1 MWLNLYSI
9 LLWLGQ
15 PLYWLRLYWRG
26 RSNPGYRQHWRER
39 TGHITLPVQPGSVW
53 IHAVSVGETQA
64 IAPLIHQIQTR
75 HPTLPLYL
83 TQTTPT
89 GRAQAER
96 LFGHGLPYSYLP
108 YDLPRYLR
116 RFLHTLR
123 PRALIL
129 VETELWPNLL
139 SEAAR
144 QGIPV
149 YLVNAR
155 LSARSQA
162 GYQRLRHFTR
172 QAVVQL
178 TAVAAQTS
186 ADAARLHSL
195 GIPESKIQVTG
206 NLKYDQPLP
215 DQQIARTLRRTWPR
229 GPIWIA
235 ASTHAGEDEIMLAA
249 HTQLRQIHPGTRLIL
264 VPRHPERFAAVA
276 TSIRHSGHDFVRRSQ
291 GESLREHTSVYL
303 ADTMGELS
311 TLLGT
316 ADIAFIGGSL
326 VPVGG
331 HNMLEAVAQGVPVCF
346 GPHTF
351 HFADIARQL
360 RQCGAAQQVEDATH
374 LAATLSHWLS
384 NPLVRQAAGQAG
396 QDYVQRN
403 QGAVERLYQQ
413 LYPLLCA

>member
-1 MWLNLYSI
+1 MWLSLYSV
-9 LLWLGQ
+9 LLWLSQ
-15 PLYWLRLYWRG
+15 PLYWLQLYWRG
-26 RSNPGYRQHWRER
+26 RSNPGYRHHWRER
-39 TGHITLPVQPGSVW
+39 TGHITTPAEPGSLW

-64 IAPLIHQIQTR
+64 IAPLIQCIQTQ
-75 HPTLPLYL
+75 HPALPLYL
-83 TQTTPT
+83 TQVTPT

-96 LFGHGLPYSYLP
+96 LFNHRIPHSYLP

-116 RFLHTLR
+116 RFLHTLQ

-139 SEAAR
+139 HESAR

-162 GYQRLRHFTR
+162 GYQCLRHLVR
-172 QAVVQL
+172 PMVAQL
-178 TAVAAQTS
+178 HLVAAQTS
-186 ADAARLHSL
+186 TDAARLHRL
-195 GIPESKIQVTG
+195 GIPAAKIQVMG
-206 NLKYDQPLP
+206 NLKYDQPVP
-215 DQQIARTLRRTWPR
+215 DPQVARVLRHTWPP

-235 ASTHAGEDEIMLAA
+235 ASTHAGEDEILLSA
-249 HTQLRQIHPGTRLIL
+249 HTQLRQTHPTARLIL
-264 VPRHPERFAAVA
+264 VPRHPERFDTVAAC
-276 TSIRHSGHDFVRRSQ
+276 IRDSGHRFARRSRR
-291 GESLREHTSVYL
+291 ESLQADTSVYL
-303 ADTMGELS
+303 ADTMGELR

-351 HFADIARQL
+351 HFSEIARHLLQH
-360 RQCGAAQQVEDATH
+360 GAAQQIEDAVH
-374 LAATLSHWLS
+374 LTAVLSHWLKE
-384 NPLVRQAAGQAG
+384 PVARQVAGQAG
-396 QDYVQRN
+396 RDYVQRH
-403 QGAVERLYQQ
+403 QGAVARLYQQ
-413 LYPLLCA
+413 LLPLLCA

>member
-1 MWLNLYSI
+1 MWLKLYSF
-9 LLWLGQ
+9 LLWLWQ

-39 TGHITLPVQPGSVW
+39 IGQMPVPVPPGSLW

-64 IAPLIHQIQTR
+64 IAPFIHYIKTE
-75 HPTLPLYL
+75 HPELPLYL

-96 LFGHGLPYSYLP
+96 LFGNSIPHSYLP

-116 RFLHTLR
+116 RFLRALR

-139 SEAAR
+139 HEAAR
-144 QGIPV
+144 QNIPV

-172 QAVVQL
+172 QTVAQL
-178 TAVAAQTS
+178 HAVAAQTP

-195 GIPESKIQVTG
+195 GIPEAKIRVTG
-206 NLKYDQPLP
+206 SLKYDQPTP
-215 DQQIARTLRRTWPR
+215 DPQAAYILRQTWPT

-235 ASTHAGEDEIMLAA
+235 ASTHAGEDEILLTA
-249 HTQLRQIHPGTRLIL
+249 HTQLRQNHPTARLIL
-264 VPRHPERFAAVA
+264 VPRHPERFDAVA
-276 TSIRHSGHDFVRRSQ
+276 TSIRNSGHRCARRSQ
-291 GESLREHTSVYL
+291 REPLQADTSVYL
-303 ADTMGELS
+303 ADTMGELPV
-311 TLLGT
+311 LLGT
-316 ADIAFIGGSL
+316 ADVAFIGGSL

-331 HNMLEAVAQGVPVCF
+331 HNMLEAIAQSVPVCF

-351 HFADIARQL
+351 HFADMAQQLIRQ
-360 RQCGAAQQVEDATH
+360 GAAQQVTDAAH
-374 LAATLSHWLS
+374 LAEVLSHWLS
-384 NPLVRQAAGQAG
+384 DPVARQAAGQAG
-396 QDYVQRN
+396 QDYMQRN
-403 QGAVERLYQQ
+403 QGAVARLYQQ
-413 LYPLLCA
+413 LSTLLCT